1 MFDIPELDTIGQT
14 TSRSLVPSEARS
26 FIALWLDLPLT
37 HVKPPRI
44 RWSAPRHF

>member
-1 MFDIPELDTIGQT
+1 MLDIPELGTIGQT
-14 TSRSLVPSEARS
+14 TSRSLVPTEARYL
-26 FIALWLDLPLT
+26 IALWLDLPLA